1 MIIFINDNGASYI
14 FFIFNKIIIKK
25 IKMNNFIG
33 KIFKK
38 LTNNENENKA
48 KEEEDLPEQNNFT
61 FDIEINRDETLDK
74 LVSDIIIRGEKVQ
87 K

>member
-1 MIIFINDNGASYI
+1 
-14 FFIFNKIIIKK
+14 
-25 IKMNNFIG
+25 MNNFIG

-61 FDIEINRDETLDK
+61 FEVETHKDETLDK
-74 LVSDIIIRGEKVQ
+74 LVSDIVIRGEKVH

>member
-1 MIIFINDNGASYI
+1 
-14 FFIFNKIIIKK
+14 
-25 IKMNNFIG
+25 MNNFIG

-48 KEEEDLPEQNNFT
+48 KEEEDLPEQNNFI
-61 FDIEINRDETLDK
+61 FDLETNKDETLDK
-74 LVSDIIIRGEKVQ
+74 LVSDIIIRGEKVE

>member
-1 MIIFINDNGASYI
+1 
-14 FFIFNKIIIKK
+14 
-25 IKMNNFIG
+25 MNNFIG